1 MASKCIFE
9 NNICTKVKK
18 NSCSESQS
26 EEECPKIY
34 LDDGKK
40 YCYFYNGKCNE
51 YYKDC
56 SYYNGTNKD
65 ECEKNIPTDLNIGSF
80 LSKYA
85 ERKCVFENNKCI
97 TKTISSCSES
107 TKISLCENIKHFD
120 EKKICK
126 KIDGKCKEN
135 WEYCS
140 YATNRKECLS
150 NIPKDG
156 FKRCIMNDIGF
167 CEGLTSSFIECSLFP
182 KLIMADKCESIVPSN
197 KLKKCVFSNN
207 NCYEVDKQC
216 LDFKSGATKEIC
228 EKFESTSTNKM
239 CVLSQ
244 EKDECLEVEKKQ
256 SDINNNNNEENNQND
271 PKDENKQEE
280 KNGQNGQNEV
290 KEDDEE
296 EESEDLKNKNSG
308 NDWLKLYI
316 GLYIILILLY

>member
-1 MASKCIFE
+1 
-9 NNICTKVKK
+9 
-18 NSCSESQS
+18 
-26 EEECPKIY
+26 
-34 LDDGKK
+34 
-40 YCYFYNGKCNE
+40 
-51 YYKDC
+51 
-56 SYYNGTNKD
+56 
-65 ECEKNIPTDLNIGSF
+65 
-80 LSKYA
+80 
-85 ERKCVFENNKCI
+85 
-97 TKTISSCSES
+97 
-107 TKISLCENIKHFD
+107 
-120 EKKICK
+120 
-126 KIDGKCKEN
+126 
-135 WEYCS
+135 
-140 YATNRKECLS
+140 
-150 NIPKDG
+150 
-156 FKRCIMNDIGF
+156 MNDIGF

-296 EESEDLKNKNSG
+296 EESEDLKNKSSG